1 MFQTGP
7 VLGESIKGQASR
19 TPGGG
24 GGHSWDN
31 QGHQGRHQGPWGGVQ
46 RMRGWCPC
54 GPRAALLRPR
64 PALRPRQCLA
74 LAPSQAALR
83 SRGCPGQGSVSRD
96 CQRFLPPSSSSS
108 SRTSKKFKEFPS
120 PAPVKATLR
129 KREAGREAL
138 WGPSCWDA
146 WSGLEARGFTA

>member
-74 LAPSQAALR
+74 LAEGGEGTLPGCTQIQGLPWSGQCVTGLPEIPPPFFIIIITDFQEVQRISFPGPSE
-83 SRGCPGQGSVSRD
+83 GH
-96 CQRFLPPSSSSS
+96 
-108 SRTSKKFKEFPS
+108 SK
-120 PAPVKATLR
+120 
-129 KREAGREAL
+129 EAGGWARSPVGAL
-138 WGPSCWDA
+138 LLGCVERA
-146 WSGLEARGFTA
+146 